1 MVCRFE
7 SGPKGTRDFK
17 RSKHSRKFALLGTRR
32 EEKKKESESENN
44 ATLPVSSSSSMN
56 HRDMKSASTVCDVNT
71 FQFVPHRGGVRV

>member
-17 RSKHSRKFALLGTRR
+17 RSKHSRKFALLGMRR

-44 ATLPVSSSSSMN
+44 ATLHES
-56 HRDMKSASTVCDVNT
+56 HRVGLLDFYGHS
-71 FQFVPHRGGVRV
+71 